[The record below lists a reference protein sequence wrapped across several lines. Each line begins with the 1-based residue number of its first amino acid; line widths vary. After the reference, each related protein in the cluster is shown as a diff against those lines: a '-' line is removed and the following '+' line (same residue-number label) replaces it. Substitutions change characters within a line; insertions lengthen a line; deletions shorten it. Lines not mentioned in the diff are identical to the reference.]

1 LIQVVQQG
9 LLDTIQ
15 DAGRYGYQHL
25 GINPG
30 GAMDRAALYVANS
43 LVGNA
48 SKDAAIELHFPAS
61 AFLFEEDALIALSG
75 ADFGAMVNE
84 QPVAVNQPVLISKH
98 AVLRFT
104 KPVSGA
110 RCYLAVRGG
119 LQLTPWLG
127 SYSTHLKAGAG
138 GFKGRALQKGD
149 RIAFSQH
156 IIFRQD
162 KQATPLPWKADV
174 SDLYAAGSSIRF
186 IPGHEWT
193 LLEDESLL
201 NGDFLLTEQCDR
213 MGFRLRG
220 PVIKTH
226 DRKERLSAG
235 VSRGTI
241 QLLPGGQLIIL
252 MADHQTTG
260 GYARLGHVITAD
272 MPTLSQHA
280 PHQQL
285 HFRMV
290 DEKTAESL
298 LLQQEQR
305 LQILQNAC
313 KLRLEE
319 WQQNHQL
326 TNI

>member
-1 LIQVVQQG
+1 MIQVVQQG

-30 GAMDRAALYVANS
+30 GAMDRVALYVANS

-48 SKDAAIELHFPAS
+48 GMDAAIELHFPAS
-61 AFLFEEDALIALSG
+61 AFLFEADALVALSG
-75 ADFGAMVNE
+75 ADFGAMVND
-84 QPVAVNQPVLISKH
+84 QPFPLNRPVQVSRH

-110 RCYLAVRGG
+110 RCYLAIGGG
-119 LQLTPWLG
+119 LALTPWLG

-138 GFKGRALQKGD
+138 GFHGRALQKGD
-149 RIAFSQH
+149 RIP
-156 IIFRQD
+156 FRQEVMFHSD
-162 KQATPLPWKADV
+162 QQATPLPWTADI
-174 SDLYAAGSSIRF
+174 SDLYEAGSTIRI
-186 IPGHEWT
+186 IPGHEWE
-193 LLEDESLL
+193 LLEDDTLL
-201 NGDFLLTEQCDR
+201 NAAFLLTEQCDR

-220 PVIKTH
+220 PVLKTH
-226 DRKERLSAG
+226 DRGERLSAG

-260 GYARLGHVITAD
+260 GYARVAHVITAD
-272 MPTLSQHA
+272 MPALSQHT

-285 HFRMV
+285 HFTAV
-290 DEKTAESL
+290 DEITAGNL
-298 LLQQEQR
+298 LWQQEQR

-319 WQQNHQL
+319 WNL
-326 TNI
+326 RY

>member
-1 LIQVVQQG
+1 MIQVVQQG

-48 SKDAAIELHFPAS
+48 GNEAAIELHFPAS
-61 AFLFEEDALIALSG
+61 AFLFEAEAMIALSG
-75 ADFGAMVNE
+75 ADFGAMVND
-84 QPVAVNQPVLISKH
+84 QAIPINQPVLISKH
-98 AVLRFT
+98 VVLRFT
-104 KPVSGA
+104 KPVAGA

-119 LQLTPWLG
+119 LELTPWLG

-138 GFKGRALQKGD
+138 GFHGRALQKGD
-149 RIAFSQH
+149 RIP
-156 IIFRQD
+156 FRQTIAFPHEN
-162 KQATPLPWKADV
+162 QAQPLPWSADV
-174 SDLYAAGSSIRF
+174 RDLYAGNSVIRI
-186 IPGHEWT
+186 IPGHEF
-193 LLEDESLL
+193 EASLS
-201 NGDFLLTEQCDR
+201 GSSYRLTEQCDR

-220 PVIKTH
+220 PVIKMH
-226 DRKERLSAG
+226 DHKERLSAG

-241 QLLPGGQLIIL
+241 QLLHGGQLIIL

-260 GYARLGHVITAD
+260 GYARVGHVITTD
-272 MPTLSQHA
+272 MPALSQYT

-285 HFRMV
+285 QFNVV
-290 DEKTAESL
+290 DEKTAEDL
-298 LLQQEQR
+298 LWQLEQR
-305 LQILQNAC
+305 LLILQNAC

-319 WQQNHQL
+319 WLQHN
-326 TNI
+326 